1 MLSKLGHVLQ
11 RYVLIAVGIIIGALS
26 LAVFLQPLDIAPA
39 GVAGAST
46 LLNELFGTPIGLT
59 IFLLNIPIQIMGY
72 LMLPN
77 GARVIMRSVVIIV
90 IFSLLIDGLSSM
102 VPAGGI
108 SDDRMLNALFGGVTG
123 GMGVGLIYRAGA
135 TFGGTSTLALI
146 LQRRFG
152 FPMSTTFLCTDAL
165 IIIAAGLV
173 YGWDGALYAAV
184 ALFIAGLVT
193 DYVMEGPSVIRTAM
207 IITDKPNEIADLISA
222 NLQRGSTSW
231 KIKGQYSGVDRTML
245 YVTIS
250 RSQVH
255 DLKEQIS
262 RVDPNAFTVIGMGHA
277 AYGAG
282 FRRVSAGRM

>member
-1 MLSKLGHVLQ
+1 M
-11 RYVLIAVGIIIGALS
+11 
-26 LAVFLQPLDIAPA
+26 
-39 GVAGAST
+39 
-46 LLNELFGTPIGLT
+46 
-59 IFLLNIPIQIMGY
+59 
-72 LMLPN
+72 
-77 GARVIMRSVVIIV
+77 
-90 IFSLLIDGLSSM
+90 
-102 VPAGGI
+102 
-108 SDDRMLNALFGGVTG
+108 
-123 GMGVGLIYRAGA
+123 
-135 TFGGTSTLALI
+135 ALI

-152 FPMSTTFLCTDAL
+152 FPMSTTFLCTDSL

-207 IITDKPNEIADLISA
+207 IITDKPNEIADLVSA